1 MVRVGKGQAQ
11 VLDLFF
17 EQEAGGRRLQILGDA
32 YRRCMGAVSCAEG
45 VVNVDIC
52 VGSQCFGKF
61 RVVFSL
67 AGMEA
72 HVLQQQNVAVIHLID
87 HPFYIRANAIRRHFY
102 RGAEMLRE
110 TGSDGCEAELGL
122 GTILGPTKV

>member
-1 MVRVGKGQAQ
+1 MTFGLQKGISHTATDDQCVDLVQQVLNDSNLVADLGSADNSNKRMVRVGKGQAQ

-72 HVLQQQNVAVIHLID
+72 HVLQQQNVAVIH
-87 HPFYIRANAIRRHFY
+87 
-102 RGAEMLRE
+102 
-110 TGSDGCEAELGL
+110 
-122 GTILGPTKV
+122 